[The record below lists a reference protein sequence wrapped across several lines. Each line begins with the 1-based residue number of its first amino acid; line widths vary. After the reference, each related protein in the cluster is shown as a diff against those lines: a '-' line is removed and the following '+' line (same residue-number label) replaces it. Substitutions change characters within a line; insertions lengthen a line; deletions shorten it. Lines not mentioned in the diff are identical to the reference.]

1 MTTTPPPL
9 SDTLRG
15 WARAVGYLCTADDTT
30 ATTLLVPEAESP
42 TRYHIRW
49 RANARVEV
57 VEAGADEMRPLLFAA
72 NTAILETYLF
82 GLFGDDL
89 RENVGLPPL
98 ELPWAEDDLASGY
111 TVGKQLSR
119 GYRVLSHHKVGPIA
133 AAPDPTL
140 SLLTL
145 VPLSHFLGLSIAD
158 LKQSFLNEA
167 GKPLMSGPR
176 YTSIRTTGDFAATPP
191 RVRSNIE

>member
-1 MTTTPPPL
+1 MPTTPPPL
-9 SDTLRG
+9 SDDLRG
-15 WARAVGYLCTADDTT
+15 WARAVGYVCTVDDTT
-30 ATTLLVPEAESP
+30 ATTLLVPEMPAP

-57 VEAGADEMRPLLFAA
+57 VEASAEEMRPLLFAA
-72 NTAILETYLF
+72 STAILETFLF

-89 RENVGLPPL
+89 RESVGLPPL
-98 ELPWAEDDLASGY
+98 ELPWAVDDLAPGY
-111 TVGKQLSR
+111 TIAEQLSR
-119 GYRVLSHHKVGPIA
+119 GHRVLTRTGVGPIA

-145 VPLSHFLGLSIAD
+145 VPLSHFLGLSVAD

-167 GKPLMSGPR
+167 GRPLMSGR
-176 YTSIRTTGDFAATPP
+176 CYASGR
-191 RVRSNIE
+191 